1 MNTSQTISKP
11 MKPYALVTGASSGIG
26 YEYAKVLAEH
36 GYNLIVVSNED
47 SMTDRARQISM
58 QYPDIDVVPCV
69 KDLGTQSAA
78 RELYEWVKEQ
88 DMEVEVLI
96 NNAGVYHFKD
106 FLEDTEAFNTLIL
119 NLHMHTLAMLCYYF
133 AKDMVS
139 RHKGYIINMSSI
151 TSDYGIQRLATYSS
165 TKGFVRLFSRSL
177 HVELKAQGVNVTCV
191 RPGAVATPLY
201 NLNPTLQKIGLTL
214 GFIIT
219 PQRLAKKGV
228 RAMFAGKSSISPG
241 IFTKILGMVAYIPIC
256 VLKPL
261 RRWV

>member
-1 MNTSQTISKP
+1 MQTTNKP

-26 YEYAKVLAEH
+26 YEYAKILAER
-36 GYNLIVVSNED
+36 GYNLIVVSNEEV
-47 SMTDRARQISM
+47 MTAKATQLRSL
-58 QYPDIDVVPCV
+58 YPYIDIVPCV

-78 RELYEWVKEQ
+78 KELYEWVHEQ
-88 DMEVEVLI
+88 GLEVEVLI

-106 FLEDTEAFNTLIL
+106 FLDDTETFNTLIL
-119 NLHMHTLAMLCYYF
+119 NLHMHTTAMLCYYF

-177 HVELKAQGVNVTCV
+177 HIELKSQGVNVTCV

-219 PQRLAKKGV
+219 PHRLAKKGI
-228 RAMFAGKSSISPG
+228 RAMFAGKSTISPG
-241 IFTKILGMVAYIPIC
+241 LFTKILGLVAYIPIS